1 MCSDIYPFCLHT
13 WETPFKSVYG
23 SERIKVA
30 KKLHDEAC
38 IVQYVMTIVQFT
50 GNLLLSCT
58 IKVNI

>member
-1 MCSDIYPFCLHT
+1 MVQR
-13 WETPFKSVYG
+13 E
-23 SERIKVA
+23 IKVA

-58 IKVNI
+58 IKVNIVNEQTIHV